1 MPAERLPLP
10 RHAECPQRR
19 GGGPGAG
26 SATARGGALR
36 SGGGW
41 VRNSAQTDGPAR
53 DGPARGE
60 ARRGLRAATETE
72 TGEARAR
79 LPASASGAP
88 GGRGRSTARAR
99 VLRRERRRGRAPQ
112 RPGAVG
118 APSAGLAGPA
128 LGTAGRPGPEPGAD
142 SHSQVVGPT
151 YRDEAACA
159 PPGGPAGPGRG
170 SRSPA
175 ETGLNIKKKGV
186 GK

>member
-1 MPAERLPLP
+1 ML
-10 RHAECPQRR
+10 
-19 GGGPGAG
+19 
-26 SATARGGALR
+26 SAR
-36 SGGGW
+36 SGGGAQGRA
-41 VRNSAQTDGPAR
+41 VPRPAGGGSALRRRMGQELRPDRRAGQGRAGAR
-53 DGPARGE
+53 RGE
-60 ARRGLRAATETE
+60 AGAEGGDRDGDGGGA
-72 TGEARAR
+72 GEARAR

-175 ETGLNIKKKGV
+175 ETGLNIKKRA
-186 GK
+186 

>member
-26 SATARGGALR
+26 SATARGGGSALR
-36 SGGGW
+36 RRMGQELRPDRRAGQG
-41 VRNSAQTDGPAR
+41 RAGAR
-53 DGPARGE
+53 RGE

-175 ETGLNIKKKGV
+175 ETGLNIKKRA
-186 GK
+186 

>member
-1 MPAERLPLP
+1 MLSARS
-10 RHAECPQRR
+10 
-19 GGGPGAG
+19 GGGGAQG
-26 SATARGGALR
+26 RAVPRPAGGALR

-88 GGRGRSTARAR
+88 GGRGRNTARAR
-99 VLRRERRRGRAPQ
+99 VLRRERRRGRGRGRWGLRPRGSPGQPWGQPAAGARAGGGQSQSGRGADVPRRGSVRAAW
-112 RPGAVG
+112 RPG
-118 APSAGLAGPA
+118 
-128 LGTAGRPGPEPGAD
+128 R
-142 SHSQVVGPT
+142 
-151 YRDEAACA
+151 
-159 PPGGPAGPGRG
+159 AGPGKPLPRG
-170 SRSPA
+170 DRPQH
-175 ETGLNIKKKGV
+175 KKKGV